1 MQSTT
6 AFGTSRPPGTLA
18 GLHDRRWLVAAAGLL
33 LMTVL
38 GSIYSWSL
46 FTQPLI
52 ASFGWSNTA
61 VTGAFA
67 LAIFFLG
74 LGAFAGGRW
83 QDRFGPRRVALAGAA
98 MWGAG
103 NILAGLGTSDLGA
116 WWLYLTYGA
125 VGGFGIGMAYVTPVA
140 VVTKWFP
147 HRRGLGSG
155 LVVMGFGLGAVVYNL
170 AVKSVP
176 SFAAAA
182 AAAASYAS
190 ARADAVANHA
200 PFDVAAHVL
209 SPVHMQAVMQVF
221 VCSGICFALI
231 GCACA
236 WFLDNPEHAG
246 ATGGAIAPSSSERGH
261 AYTTRAMVRTPQ
273 FYALWSILFLN
284 VTAGI
289 LIIGNALPIMQEITG
304 SPPKVVAAVFGAIA
318 VFNAAGRLFWGAVSD
333 RIGCKGAY
341 ALVFLLQAGVFLI
354 LGGLHSLALAAV
366 AYAIILFCYGGGFGI
381 MPSFAADYFGTRYLG
396 ANYGALLTAWGVAGL
411 AGPLLAAYVKDMTG
425 SFGAALPIVAG
436 MLLLAAAVPLATR
449 KPVRPPIALRTGAG
463 AG

>member
-1 MQSTT
+1 LEETTMQRAA
-6 AFGTSRPPGTLA
+6 AFGLSRQSSALA
-18 GLHDRRWLVAAAGLL
+18 GVHDRRWLVAGAGLL

-52 ASFGWSNTA
+52 ASFGWSNMTA
-61 VTGAFA
+61 TCTFA
-67 LAIFFLG
+67 VAIFFLG

-83 QDRFGPRRVALAGAA
+83 QDGLGPRRVAITGAA

-103 NILAGLGTSDLGA
+103 NVLAGLGTAQLGA

-147 HRRGLGSG
+147 ERRGLGSG

-176 SFAAAA
+176 PFAAAA

-190 ARADAVANHA
+190 ARAEAVANRAAFDASAHA
-200 PFDVAAHVL
+200 LSAVHV
-209 SPVHMQAVMQVF
+209 QAVMQVF
-221 VCSGICFALI
+221 VYSGICFALL

-236 WFLDNPEHAG
+236 WLLDDPRRDQPSG
-246 ATGGAIAPSSSERGH
+246 AAAPTASDPAHSC
-261 AYTTRAMVRTPQ
+261 TTRAMIRTPQ
-273 FYALWSILFLN
+273 FYALWTILFLN

-304 SPPKVVAAVFGAIA
+304 SSPTVVAAVFGALA
-318 VFNAAGRLFWGAVSD
+318 LFNAAGRLFWGMVSD
-333 RIGCKGAY
+333 RIGRKLAY
-341 ALVFLLQAGVFLI
+341 ALVFVLQAGVFLV
-354 LGGLHSLALAAV
+354 LGGLHTLALAAS
-366 AYAIILFCYGGGFGI
+366 AYAVILFCYGGGFGI
-381 MPSFAADYFGTRYLG
+381 MPSFTADYFGTRHLG
-396 ANYGALLTAWGVAGL
+396 QNYGALLTAWGVAGL

-425 SFGAALPIVAG
+425 SFCGALPIVAG
-436 MLLLAAAVPLATR
+436 MLLLAAVLPLATP
-449 KPVRPPIALRTGAG
+449 KPVPVRASSRRP
-463 AG
+463 

>member
-1 MQSTT
+1 VL
-6 AFGTSRPPGTLA
+6 G
-18 GLHDRRWLVAAAGLL
+18 RWTVAAAGLL

-52 ASFGWSNTA
+52 ASFGWSNTT
-61 VTGAFA
+61 VTSAFA

-83 QDRFGPRRVALAGAA
+83 QDRFGPRPVALAGAA
-98 MWGAG
+98 MWGTG
-103 NILAGLGTSDLGA
+103 NILAGLGTSGLGA
-116 WWLYLTYGA
+116 WWLYLSYGA
-125 VGGFGIGMAYVTPVA
+125 IGGFGIGMAYVTPVA

-170 AVKSVP
+170 AVKSIP

-190 ARADAVANHA
+190 ARAEAVARHA
-200 PFDVAAHVL
+200 AFDAAAHVL
-209 SPVHMQAVMQVF
+209 PAAHMQSVMQVF
-221 VCSGICFALI
+221 VYSGIWFLLV

-236 WFLDNPEHAG
+236 WFLDNPEHGG
-246 ATGGAIAPSSSERGH
+246 ATGAAAPSEPGRGY
-261 AYTTRAMVRTPQ
+261 AYTTRAMIRTPQ

-304 SPPKVVAAVFGAIA
+304 SPPGVVAAVFGAIA

-333 RIGCKGAY
+333 RIGRKNAY
-341 ALVFLLQAGVFLI
+341 ALVFLLQAGVFLV
-354 LGGLHSLALAAV
+354 LGGLHSLALAAA
-366 AYAIILFCYGGGFGI
+366 AYALILFCYGGGFGI
-381 MPSFAADYFGTRYLG
+381 MPSFTADYFGTRYLG

-425 SFGAALPIVAG
+425 SFGAALPIVAC
-436 MLLLAAAVPLATR
+436 MLLLAAALPLATR
-449 KPVRPPIALRTGAG
+449 KPAWSPLALRTGAG